1 MDSDINIHQTVHTSM
16 LDMLDRMKVV
26 DDDSRYH
33 LMMEW
38 MEVIVDDTEDIL
50 TIPQH
55 IKLQEN

>member
-1 MDSDINIHQTVHTSM
+1 MDRDSDIHSTVHNSM
-16 LDMLDRMKVV
+16 LNVFDRMKLI

-38 MEVIVDDTEDIL
+38 MEVIVDDDEEIL

-55 IKLQEN
+55 FKLQEN

>member
-1 MDSDINIHQTVHTSM
+1 M
-16 LDMLDRMKVV
+16 LNVFDRLKLI

-38 MEVIVDDTEDIL
+38 MEVIVDDDEEIL

-55 IKLQEN
+55 FKLQEN

>member
-1 MDSDINIHQTVHTSM
+1 MDRDSDIHATVHNSM
-16 LDMLDRMKVV
+16 LNVFDRLKLI

-38 MEVIVDDTEDIL
+38 MEVIVDDDEDIL

-55 IKLQEN
+55 FKLQEN

>member
-1 MDSDINIHQTVHTSM
+1 MDRDSDIHATVHNSM
-16 LDMLDRMKVV
+16 LNVFDRLKLI

-38 MEVIVDDTEDIL
+38 MEVIVYDDEEIL

-55 IKLQEN
+55 FKLQEN